1 MDFQDIHIGMMCGS
15 KKGCGTVTWV
25 DGSTKT
31 VYLAN
36 IVNNNSFEVE
46 FEDLMEDPQ
55 IHNQEDAFY

>member
-25 DGSTKT
+25 DGSTQT
-31 VYLAN
+31 VYLADV
-36 IVNNNSFEVE
+36 VNNNSFEVE

-55 IHNQEDAFY
+55 IHNKEDAFY

>member
-25 DGSTKT
+25 DGSTQT
-31 VYLAN
+31 VYLAD

-46 FEDLMEDPQ
+46 FDDLLEDPQ
-55 IHNQEDAFY
+55 IHNREDAFY

>member
-25 DGSTKT
+25 DGSTQT
-31 VYLAN
+31 VYLAD

-46 FEDLMEDPQ
+46 FDDLLEDPQ
-55 IHNQEDAFY
+55 VHNREDAFY

>member
-25 DGSTKT
+25 DGSTQT
-31 VYLAN
+31 VYLAD

-46 FEDLMEDPQ
+46 FDDLLADPQ
-55 IHNQEDAFY
+55 VHNQEDAFY